1 MCPVDQPNSERSDA
15 TLSEE
20 KAAKVKAIIESA
32 IAKVEST
39 PKRTPEEIWEEFD
52 AVWDRIASQG

>member
-15 TLSEE
+15 TLLEE